1 VNHIKKS
8 LQSLKSDLT
17 RKETLLKTIQKHYP
31 HLSNFSQNELLEYF
45 QLDTLSELQVYIED
59 SILTSSEDNMAD
71 TMLCTCKDGKGVFK
85 MLYETEVLAQEQ
97 ADRSNTKLK
106 VYPCPYGQGWHLTK
120 G

>member
-1 VNHIKKS
+1 
-8 LQSLKSDLT
+8 
-17 RKETLLKTIQKHYP
+17 
-31 HLSNFSQNELLEYF
+31 
-45 QLDTLSELQVYIED
+45 
-59 SILTSSEDNMAD
+59 MAD
-71 TMLCTCKDGKGVFK
+71 TRVCTCKDGKGEFK